1 MIVYFTDRRMNVL
14 GKASTSLPQGSVL
27 MDDTTTDEI
36 GAAKTLEFT
45 VTYGKERALV
55 ENMTLPGNY
64 LLKNSDD
71 EKGFYTIID
80 SDIDTNSGAVSV
92 YAEDGGL
99 DLLNETAT
107 AYENTKS
114 HPIAYYINKFAFD
127 SGWVIGINE
136 ISDRSRALSWDGESS
151 VTERLMSVATQ
162 FDAEIEFSFEIE
174 RMKVVK
180 KLINIYKRRG
190 ADNGVELHLGREIK
204 RIITK
209 RSISELATALKVT
222 GGTPDGADA
231 PITLSGYKY
240 DDGDIYLEGT
250 YLKSRSAVKK
260 WSRYNS
266 EEGDYTGH
274 IMKTYTYD
282 TTSKAELCNRAV
294 KELRRISKI
303 DITHEVEFISIPPG
317 IRCGDIVKIIDAEA
331 DIRFAARVTKLTISD
346 SNRIRSAELNEEEAT

>member
-1 MIVYFTDRRMNVL
+1 MIVYFTDRYMNIL
-14 GKASTSLPQGSVL
+14 GKASTSLPQGMRLKNDV
-27 MDDTTTDEI
+27 MTDEI
-36 GAAKTLEFT
+36 EAGGKTLEFSIS
-45 VTYGKERALV
+45 YDRDKRALV
-55 ENMTLPGNY
+55 ENMTTPGNY

-71 EKGFYTIID
+71 ERGFYTVID
-80 SDIDTNSGAVSV
+80 SNTDTKTRSVTV
-92 YAEDGGL
+92 YAENAGL

-107 AYENTKS
+107 AYVNTMA
-114 HPIAYYINKFAFD
+114 HPIAYYIEKFAYD

-136 ISDRSRALSWDGESS
+136 ISDRSRTLSWDGESS
-151 VTERLMSVATQ
+151 VTERLLSIATQ
-162 FDAEIEFSFEIE
+162 FDAEIGFSFEIE

-180 KLINIYKRRG
+180 KLIHIFKKRG
-190 ADNGVELHLGREIK
+190 SDNGVELRLGREIK

-266 EEGDYTGH
+266 EAGDYTGH

-282 TTSKAELCNRAV
+282 TTSEDELCNRAV

-303 DITHEVEFISIPPG
+303 DITHEVEFISVPPG
-317 IRCGDIVKIIDAEA
+317 VQPGDIVKIIDAEGGT
-331 DIRFAARVTKLTISD
+331 RFTARVMKLVISE
-346 SNRIRSAELNEEEAT
+346 SNKTRNAELSDYE

>member
-14 GKASTSLPQGSVL
+14 GTASTHLPHG
-27 MDDTTTDEI
+27 MCIENDIATDDVDA
-36 GAAKTLEFT
+36 GGKTLEFT
-45 VTYGKERALV
+45 IAYGRNKRALV
-55 ENMTLPGNY
+55 EKMTTPGNY
-64 LLKNSDD
+64 ILKNSDD
-71 EKGFYTIID
+71 EKGFYTVID
-80 SDIDTNSGAVSV
+80 SDTDTKTRSVTV
-92 YAEDGGL
+92 YAENAGL

-107 AYENTKS
+107 AYVNTTS
-114 HPIAYYINKFAFD
+114 HPIAYYVDKFAYD

-151 VTERLMSVATQ
+151 VTERLLSIATQ
-162 FDAEIEFSFEIE
+162 FDAEIGFSFEIE
-174 RMKVVK
+174 RMKVSK
-180 KLINIYKRRG
+180 KLINIYKKRG
-190 ADNGVELHLGREIK
+190 SDNGVELRLGRELT

-222 GGTPDGADA
+222 GGTPDGSDA

-266 EEGDYTGH
+266 EEGSYTGH

-303 DITHEVEFISIPPG
+303 DITHEVEFISVPPG
-317 IRCGDIVKIIDAEA
+317 VQPGDIVKIIDAEGGT
-331 DIRFAARVTKLTISD
+331 RFTARVMKLIISESD
-346 SNRIRSAELNEEEAT
+346 KTRNAELSDYD